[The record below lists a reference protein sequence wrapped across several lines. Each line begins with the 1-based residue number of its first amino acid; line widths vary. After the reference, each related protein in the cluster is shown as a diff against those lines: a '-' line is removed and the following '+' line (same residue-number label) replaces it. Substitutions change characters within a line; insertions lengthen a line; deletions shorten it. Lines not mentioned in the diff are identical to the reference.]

1 MDELD
6 EQILGILRDHAR
18 ISFSALGRTIGLS
31 TNAAAARVRK
41 LEQTGIILGYT
52 ARLAED
58 ELPGRGGLEVFIDI
72 RLAPGTDHETFLTQ
86 LSAIRQV
93 DDAVHLT
100 GPYDSLVHL
109 WVQDSADLDRFLRRL
124 KQDAGVAHSQ
134 TRLALRS

>member
-6 EQILGILRDHAR
+6 DEILGILRDDAR

-41 LEQTGIILGYT
+41 LEQTGVILGYT
-52 ARLAED
+52 TRLADD
-58 ELPGRGGLEVFIDI
+58 ERAGRSGLEVFIDI
-72 RLAPGTDHETFLTQ
+72 RLDPETDHETFLTK
-86 LSAIRQV
+86 LAAIRPV
-93 DDAVHLT
+93 EDAVHLT

-109 WVQDSADLDRFLRRL
+109 WVQDAADLDRLLRRL
-124 KQDAGVAHSQ
+124 KQEAGVAHSQ